1 MVTEMGQIALIKN
14 GVVANVIVAN
24 IEDARLLTGHDDAV
38 DVSGTEVG
46 IGWLYDG
53 QAFTPPPVDTAEL
66 KARHWDAIKQE
77 RDRRTQQGGY
87 QVAGKWFH
95 SDTFS
100 RTQQMA
106 LVMMGAA
113 IPANLQWKTMDG
125 SFVTMTQ
132 VLAGQVFAAAAASDA
147 ALFARAEQIKAA
159 MEADPVNFVLASQT
173 WPAVFGG
180 NP

>member
-1 MVTEMGQIALIKN
+1 MWQISDAAGNVLATHDSVITASDDVFVAFGHVWLDPKPSDGAYVTE
-14 GVVANVIVAN
+14 VP
-24 IEDARLLTGHDDAV
+24 D
-38 DVSGTEVG
+38 
-46 IGWLYDG
+46 
-53 QAFTPPPVDTAEL
+53 PPPPAPDYSALAVT
-66 KARHWDAIKQE
+66 HWQAIKVE

-87 QVAGKWFH
+87 QVDGKWFH

-106 LVMMGAA
+106 LMMMGAA

-132 VLAGQVFAAAAASDA
+132 TLASQVFTAAAASDA

-159 MEADPVNFVLASQT
+159 MEADPANFSLSEFS
-173 WPAVFGG
+173 WPSIYGE
-180 NP
+180 